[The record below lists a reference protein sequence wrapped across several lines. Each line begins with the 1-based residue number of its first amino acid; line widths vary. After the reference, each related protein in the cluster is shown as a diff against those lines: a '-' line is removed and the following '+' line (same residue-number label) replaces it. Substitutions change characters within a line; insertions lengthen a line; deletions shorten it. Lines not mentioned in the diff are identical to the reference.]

1 MTRAP
6 APAGYECLAEVL
18 DCALMQAASGKGAER
33 HAQGQPFDSQPMAKI
48 TAMVGLGFPLGQIQK
63 KAQEAGGMAARGQ
76 MDAARRELL
85 GVINYAAG
93 AVLAING
100 AAEAR
105 SATERPATAPQA
117 PSAAQDTRQPVPG
130 VWALNSYTA
139 LHESLIG
146 STGDTQDGALFPS
159 GWTPE
164 MEDEH
169 LNQLADERA
178 SGPFVPVS
186 LDDLTTEG

>member
-105 SATERPATAPQA
+105 SATERAATAPQA
-117 PSAAQDTRQPVPG
+117 AFPAPHTGQPTPG
-130 VWALNSYTA
+130 VWERNSYTE
-139 LHESLIG
+139 LHERLVGPIH
-146 STGDTQDGALFPS
+146 DTRDGAVFPS

-164 MEDEH
+164 MDAAE
-169 LNQLADERA
+169 
-178 SGPFVPVS
+178 
-186 LDDLTTEG
+186 TKEG